1 MCSAVQKERALS
13 AMLVVVAAVA
23 AWTTT
28 NMLNLD
34 AGSDAENA
42 HDAAAVGCS
51 CWRQWDEHRRTIRK
65 KER

>member
-1 MCSAVQKERALS
+1 
-13 AMLVVVAAVA
+13 MLVVVAAVA